1 MMGQLLSRENLLL
14 ALKRVEKNK
23 GSHGVD
29 GMSVKSLRQHILSN
43 WDSLRASLENGT
55 YVPSPV
61 RRVEIPKLNGG
72 VRLLGIPTVTDR
84 LIQQAIAQVLSP
96 IFDPMF
102 SEHSHG
108 FRPRRRGQD
117 AVKKA
122 QTYIEEGYR
131 WVVDMDLEKFFDK
144 VNHDKLMGLIAKHV
158 KDRTILTLIRR
169 YLESGIMVNGME
181 IESDQGVPQG
191 GPLSPLLSNIMLHE
205 LDKELEK
212 RGLRFLRYADDCNIY
227 VKSKKAGIR
236 VMDSV
241 TTFIERKLK
250 LKVNMEK
257 SAVDRPW
264 NRKFLGFSFTV
275 NKSPKI
281 RIANDS
287 LKRAKQRIREIT
299 SRTKPLPMEYRI
311 DDLNEYLTGWC
322 GYFAL
327 ADTPSVFSHLDEWI
341 RRRLRMCLWKEWK
354 RPKTKVKRLISLGVP
369 KEKAYEWGNSRKK
382 QWRIACS
389 PILHRALNNA
399 YWRNQGLK
407 SLSDRYTYLRHT

>member
-1 MMGQLLSRENLLL
+1 
-14 ALKRVEKNK
+14 
-23 GSHGVD
+23 
-29 GMSVKSLRQHILSN
+29 
-43 WDSLRASLENGT
+43 
-55 YVPSPV
+55 
-61 RRVEIPKLNGG
+61 
-72 VRLLGIPTVTDR
+72 
-84 LIQQAIAQVLSP
+84 QVLSP

-108 FRPRRRGQD
+108 FRPRRRGHD

-264 NRKFLGFSFTV
+264 NR
-275 NKSPKI
+275 
-281 RIANDS
+281 
-287 LKRAKQRIREIT
+287 
-299 SRTKPLPMEYRI
+299 
-311 DDLNEYLTGWC
+311 
-322 GYFAL
+322 
-327 ADTPSVFSHLDEWI
+327 
-341 RRRLRMCLWKEWK
+341 
-354 RPKTKVKRLISLGVP
+354 
-369 KEKAYEWGNSRKK
+369 
-382 QWRIACS
+382 
-389 PILHRALNNA
+389 
-399 YWRNQGLK
+399 
-407 SLSDRYTYLRHT
+407 

>member
-108 FRPRRRGQD
+108 FRPRRRGHD